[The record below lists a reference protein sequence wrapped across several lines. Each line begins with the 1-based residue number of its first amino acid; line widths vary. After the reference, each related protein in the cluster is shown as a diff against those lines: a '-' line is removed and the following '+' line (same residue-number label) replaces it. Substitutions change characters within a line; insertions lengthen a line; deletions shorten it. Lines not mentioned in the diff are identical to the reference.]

1 MITARTAASRSSV
14 GARAS
19 SPKRARRGRSRRG
32 RSFLILAAC
41 AASLLAPSHAGAAR
55 SEFYGIAQGPK
66 IDATDIQGMAGVKVH
81 TVRFLVEWRYA
92 EPSPGTFRW
101 GGTDSK
107 IGSLAARGIG
117 AVPFVWGCPTWA
129 GCSGPSRPPV
139 DSAAAIQAWQ
149 SFLKALVGRYGP
161 GGSYWSNGYR
171 QQYPGAAP
179 LPVHSW
185 QVWNEPNLTK
195 YLDPGGTVGQAALK
209 YAPPV
214 ALLPRRDQGQGS
226 GRPGPGT
233 SSTGSTG

>member
-1 MITARTAASRSSV
+1 MRRVYRVDANGREAGDGRRV
-14 GARAS
+14 GLLAV
-19 SPKRARRGRSRRG
+19 
-32 RSFLILAAC
+32 LAAL
-41 AASLLAPSHAGAAR
+41 AASLLVLSQSAAAG
-55 SEFYGIAQGPK
+55 SEFYGIAEGPAIGAHDLQT
-66 IDATDIQGMAGVKVH
+66 IDALGVGS
-81 TVRFLVEWRYA
+81 VRFLVEWRYA

-161 GGSYWSNGYR
+161 NGSYWSNAYR
-171 QQYPGAAP
+171 QQYPGATP
-179 LPVHSW
+179 MPVHSW